1 VSSEEEYATDAG
13 ASDISD
19 ASEPSTTKTTTPSAS
34 STTLKTGYYE
44 GNLKGRAIYYNAER
58 GYIEVVA
65 ARPDAGFKT
74 QPKYTRESEEFKA
87 WETWAKDNASTYKG
101 NDRAARKKVL
111 DIAIGEQGKELPEP
125 GRGGGSS
132 YTPSTAPSTAPT
144 TTPASGTPAP
154 STGGKKGIP
163 GWVWWTS
170 GTVLVAGLGVWGAIM
185 IKKNK
190 AAAQ

>member
-1 VSSEEEYATDAG
+1 VQKGKNEA
-13 ASDISD
+13 
-19 ASEPSTTKTTTPSAS
+19 
-34 STTLKTGYYE
+34 KTGYYE
-44 GNLKGRAIYYNAER
+44 GNRNGVAVYYNAS
-58 GYIEVVA
+58 GKYIEWISA
-65 ARPDAGFKT
+65 MPGDGYTT
-74 QPKYTRESEEFKA
+74 QPRFKPSDQNY
-87 WETWAKDNASTYKG
+87 EKFWAYYAEQALKGQNLYAG

-111 DIAIGEQGKELPEP
+111 DIAIGEQGKELPEA
-125 GRGGGSS
+125 GRGGGSSSS
-132 YTPSTAPSTAPT
+132 YTPSTAPSTAPA